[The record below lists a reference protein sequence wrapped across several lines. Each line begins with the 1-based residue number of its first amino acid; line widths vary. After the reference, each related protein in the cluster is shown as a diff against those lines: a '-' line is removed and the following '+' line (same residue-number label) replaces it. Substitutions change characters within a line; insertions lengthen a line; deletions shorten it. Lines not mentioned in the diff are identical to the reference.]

1 MMKEEFVANSLIH
14 FQIRTTSFVWKKK
27 ALIHEEGHQN
37 VRVPAIFDK
46 IW

>member
-1 MMKEEFVANSLIH
+1 MKEEFVDLFSNSH
-14 FQIRTTSFVWKKK
+14 DQFCMKKK
-27 ALIHEEGHQN
+27 SLIHEEGHQD